1 MTKQQ
6 TRRAIIE
13 YKTAKPFV
21 DALALGL
28 GSSAFAV
35 VFQGP
40 AFNWACI
47 GAGFSLVFYWGSA
60 NLTSPKKTKP
70 KRGRAGPGHVVVNS
84 VNGTRKV
91 PLEGGF
97 EYAPRFVSRET
108 WGETLRRFV
117 MGRPEPRPAFDQPA
131 KPKWMTEYIF
141 LSHYDGQEVQLLES
155 DVTRF
160 LNSAWRYRKWGHG
173 LSERRWVRDISQRP
187 QWYKNVGSTWYY
199 ALVELLWEV
208 EAISGRQLIVPV
220 GWQQN
225 ALARD
230 PHQTLEALKWAQ
242 TLKGNKPV
250 QDIRPYKL

>member
-1 MTKQQ
+1 
-6 TRRAIIE
+6 
-13 YKTAKPFV
+13 
-21 DALALGL
+21 
-28 GSSAFAV
+28 
-35 VFQGP
+35 
-40 AFNWACI
+40 
-47 GAGFSLVFYWGSA
+47 
-60 NLTSPKKTKP
+60 
-70 KRGRAGPGHVVVNS
+70 
-84 VNGTRKV
+84 
-91 PLEGGF
+91 
-97 EYAPRFVSRET
+97 
-108 WGETLRRFV
+108 
-117 MGRPEPRPAFDQPA
+117 
-131 KPKWMTEYIF
+131 MTEYIF

-160 LNSAWRYRKWGHG
+160 LWRYRKWGHG

-208 EAISGRQLIVPV
+208 EARQLIVPV

-250 QDIRPYKL
+250 QADDVLVIGTERVSSFDG